1 MDKPFLGLCCLALRA
16 ALGGGWTCLVWP
28 LVTLSPGSPE
38 SIECVIL
45 FLDRA
50 KKLKFLFCCGVGFS
64 VVLCVIVGWY
74 SCEVEKASQ
83 YRGSDDIKLGAS
95 GVSSAQVTNGV
106 TRHIIALLY

>member
-1 MDKPFLGLCCLALRA
+1 M
-16 ALGGGWTCLVWP
+16 
-28 LVTLSPGSPE
+28 
-38 SIECVIL
+38 IL

-64 VVLCVIVGWY
+64 VVLSVNVGWY

-95 GVSSAQVTNGV
+95 GVSSAKVTNGV